1 MRQLLKRIL
10 VSGFCIALSFS
21 TLCFAV
27 SAEEPTTTAPLQ
39 YEIDDKME
47 CTGYTDFS
55 NPIVFF
61 PNDDLYS
68 LLTCFK
74 IDLNGIKRYVAV
86 EDKWYPYFESAFTGK
101 PMTFEGLYK
110 GAPTDGIPVVM
121 PTTLIE
127 GEQRINVLD
136 YLWELNKGSID
147 NLNFVAYKDL
157 YDVWYMSISENGTY
171 MEFDTNPF
179 DWDPNA
185 DDIEAL
191 FAEADALIAMNTL
204 EKMNQAFGLPDWL
217 YEEMTNT
224 RAIDGRQTERFEH
237 LTVSWIYHP
246 DSGLEAIYRKN

>member
-55 NPIVFF
+55 NPITFQVEDSTASFK
-61 PNDDLYS
+61 
-68 LLTCFK
+68 CFI

-86 EDKWYPYFESAFTGK
+86 EDKWYPYFESAFTGR
-101 PMTFEGLYK
+101 PMTFEGSYK
-110 GAPTDGIPVVM
+110 GTTTDETPVVL
-121 PTTLIE
+121 PVTLIE
-127 GEQRINVLD
+127 GEQRTNILS
-136 YLWELNKGSID
+136 YLWELNKGSMD
-147 NLNFVAYKDL
+147 NLNFAVYKDL
-157 YDVWYMSISENGTY
+157 YDVWYMTIGRDGTFL
-171 MEFDTNPF
+171 EFDTNPF
-179 DWDPNA
+179 DWDPNT
-185 DDIEAL
+185 DGMEAL
-191 FAEADALIAMNTL
+191 FAEADTLIATDIL
-204 EKMNQAFGLPDWL
+204 KKMNQAFGLPDWL

-224 RAIDGRQTERFEH
+224 RAIDGKQTERFDY